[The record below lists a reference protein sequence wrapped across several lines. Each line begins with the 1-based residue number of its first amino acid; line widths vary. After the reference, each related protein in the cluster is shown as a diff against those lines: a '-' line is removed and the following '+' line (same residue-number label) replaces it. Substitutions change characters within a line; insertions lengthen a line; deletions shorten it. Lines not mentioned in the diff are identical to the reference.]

1 MQDTIYCNICKNETH
16 QFLFALPDVET
27 NEIFSIYQCNHCR
40 LESTSPRPHH
50 LEKYYPNTYYGK
62 RHGLTARYCVKRRI
76 RWLNK
81 ISEGKKGKLLDIGC
95 GDGAFLL
102 QAKKEGWQVVGTE
115 ISSSAYSNN
124 DFEIRK
130 NLTDLFPLGPFDC
143 ITLWH
148 SLEHMQDPKQT
159 LAHVYE
165 LLTPQGL
172 LLIAVPNAAGWQSR
186 LFVSRWLHRDVPRH
200 IFHFNPHSL
209 CRLLQAEQF
218 DLIKSW
224 HQEFEYDLLGWSQ
237 SVLNYLFSEPNI
249 FFKILTGRSS
259 TSSMQ
264 IKIVNFFGGMVF
276 SIISLPLLPLSAL
289 AKAGGTFIVAAKKR

>member
-1 MQDTIYCNICKNETH
+1 
-16 QFLFALPDVET
+16 
-27 NEIFSIYQCNHCR
+27 
-40 LESTSPRPHH
+40 
-50 LEKYYPNTYYGK
+50 
-62 RHGLTARYCVKRRI
+62 
-76 RWLNK
+76 
-81 ISEGKKGKLLDIGC
+81 GKKGKLLDIGC

-186 LFVSRWLHRDVPRH
+186 LFGSRWLHRDVPRH